1 MPSKRNQPEV
11 KAVEEWTAKEWETAY
26 NLLVKKYDKLR
37 DHMRVALNLLSKAQT
52 HLTEAVA

>member
-1 MPSKRNQPEV
+1 MSSRRNQPEV